1 MVIVDRLTKQR
12 HLIPCHTTTNA
23 KAVAEI
29 YLGEVWRHHGLPSH
43 ITSDR
48 GTQFTAKFWKHLT
61 GTLGI
66 EPRMSTAYHPQ
77 TDDQTERLNAVME
90 QYL

>member
-23 KAVAEI
+23 KDVAEI
-29 YLGEVWRHHGLPSH
+29 YLCEVWKHHGLPSY

-48 GTQFTAKFWKHLT
+48 GTQFMAKFWKHLT

-66 EPRMSTAYHPQ
+66 EP
-77 TDDQTERLNAVME
+77 
-90 QYL
+90 